1 MIKLRTAA
9 SGPDLA
15 GLTIE
20 SRIVE
25 LVSSGSVE
33 MSPRD
38 TDQITEAAAFL
49 PANMRVYVNALPGRL
64 HYATLRA
71 MEALRDEGLD
81 PVPHIAARRLESRA
95 ALEEF
100 VQGAVH
106 AGAHRVLLIGGD
118 QTEPVGPYDS
128 SINVLEEEVLTKYNV
143 REVGFAGYPEGHP
156 RIAQSVLDETLSEKI
171 ALASAQGLDISI
183 LTQFSFFPVRIA
195 EYCAQMGRTHPE
207 LPLYVGMAG
216 PTSTKALLRYAQRC
230 GVSASLRALSGMGV
244 AAAKR
249 VTHSDPMEQ
258 LAALAHH
265 CEGGGTGNV
274 VGAHFYSFGGFAN
287 TARFINSIIAKAS
300 PAVPQD
306 PQHG

>member
-1 MIKLRTAA
+1 MTVAQSVLPAHTANGFA
-9 SGPDLA
+9 VEA
-15 GLTIE
+15 
-20 SRIVE
+20 RIAE
-25 LVSSGSVE
+25 LVASGSVE

-38 TDQITEAAAFL
+38 ADQIVEAAALL
-49 PANMRVYVNALPGRL
+49 PANTRVYVNALPGRL

-106 AGAHRVLLIGGD
+106 AGAHRVLLVGGD
-118 QTEPVGPYDS
+118 QTRPAGPYAGSMD
-128 SINVLEEEVLTKYNV
+128 VLDEGILARYNI

-156 RIAQSVLDETLSEKI
+156 RIDQATLDAALSAKI
-171 ALASAQGLDISI
+171 ALARAQGLDVSVV
-183 LTQFSFFPVRIA
+183 TQFSFNPARIA
-195 EYCAQMGRTHPE
+195 EYCAMMGRTYPT

-216 PTSTKALLRYAQRC
+216 PTSTTALLRYAQRC

-244 AAAKR
+244 AAATLA
-249 VTHSDPMEQ
+249 THSDPMEQ

-265 CEGGGTGNV
+265 CEGGGTSNV
-274 VGAHFYSFGGFAN
+274 VGSHFFSFGGFAN
-287 TARFINSIIAKAS
+287 TARFINRIIARAS
-300 PAVPQD
+300 ASAS
-306 PQHG
+306 